1 MSSSYVWEIDQQSA
15 RMWYGF
21 ARHMLLRP
29 ILMNARSGS
38 LNPAWRQH
46 LTLDA
51 LGYPPEVR
59 LADSNKLALLE
70 IATMGV
76 QAWETEPYA
85 GPFTGLGWRV
95 ALDSWYA
102 AVLELEDCRDRTRQ
116 PLGSG
121 ADTPSEAKRLI
132 ASLARSPLVA
142 EQNARLAE
150 GRRRWRDW
158 TGCWYH
164 AGLAAGGVDVDWR
177 GWYRGRI
184 ATWTGGDSAL
194 EGPSAAGELAK
205 LDSGRLDHF
214 EMLPAYWLS

>member
-1 MSSSYVWEIDQQSA
+1 MSSSYVWETHQQSA

-21 ARHMLLRP
+21 ARYMLLRP
-29 ILMNARSGS
+29 ILMGARSGS
-38 LNPAWRQH
+38 LDPNWREH

-51 LGYPPEVR
+51 LGYPPEAR

-102 AVLELEDCRDRTRQ
+102 AVLELEDCHDRTRR
-116 PLGSG
+116 PLGGG
-121 ADTPSEAKRLI
+121 ADAPPEMKRLI

-142 EQNARLAE
+142 EQDARAAE

-158 TGCWYH
+158 TGVWYQ
-164 AGLAAGGVDVDWR
+164 AGLAAGGLGVDWR

-194 EGPSAAGELAK
+194 EGPSAAEELTR
-205 LDSGRLDHF
+205 LDRGRLDHF
-214 EMLPAYWLS
+214 ETLPAYWLS